1 VKKPCVPTLTN
12 ASEACC
18 ARVRRAGDE
27 ARAVRVAQQGRTLGS
42 EGVARERI
50 MPPAAMSALMMTP
63 VWWCDEVTQGE
74 GRGWK
79 KSEGKDG
86 VMKRKLPRTVC
97 TL

>member
-1 VKKPCVPTLTN
+1 MHRGPQQLSRKDAMNKARLPTLTN

-27 ARAVRVAQQGRTLGS
+27 VGEVRIVQHGRTLGS

-63 VWWCDEVTQGE
+63 VWWCDEDT
-74 GRGWK
+74 
-79 KSEGKDG
+79 
-86 VMKRKLPRTVC
+86 
-97 TL
+97 